1 MDCQHD
7 KRIVKSDDVHTC
19 SYHDDDD
26 VDERERERGNFQLL
40 AAAHQPTTS
49 PMHPVPVLC
58 VVVAHVPD
66 VIEQQAYWVT

>member
-26 VDERERERGNFQLL
+26 DVDEREREREREAISN
-40 AAAHQPTTS
+40 
-49 PMHPVPVLC
+49 
-58 VVVAHVPD
+58 
-66 VIEQQAYWVT
+66 Y